1 MEISLWMQTIIS
13 GLTQGSLLALLAIGF
28 NIIYNVAAMPNF
40 AQAEFATIGAFLIF
54 YTTRSG
60 NIPLFLAIILVVVLT
75 AAIGLVFH
83 KLVLFPARRLSHMHL
98 VLVTVGGMY
107 MLQGSVLMIWGTDP
121 IMCQSFSGPEPIDF
135 FGSKIPT
142 QSLWVIGLALFMT
155 AFLYLFLSRT
165 VLGKALRSVAEK
177 RDIAGIVGINADVMD
192 SFAWALAASVGGT
205 GGAFIAPLY
214 PFEYQSGLM
223 VLTMVFSSV
232 IIGGMGNVLGGLLG
246 GMVIG
251 MLLAV
256 GAALFA
262 PLKEIAV
269 FIILLVILSFRPQ
282 GLLAGKNL

>member
-54 YTTRSG
+54 YITRSY
-60 NIPLFLAIILVVVLT
+60 NIPLPLVIILVVFLA
-75 AAIGLVFH
+75 AAIGVVFQ
-83 KLVLFPARRLSHMHL
+83 KLVLYPARHLPHMHS
-98 VLVTVGGMY
+98 VLITVGGMY
-107 MLQGSVLMIWGTDP
+107 MLQGAVLMIWGTDP
-121 IMCQSFSGPEPIDF
+121 IMSQSFSGPNPIEF
-135 FGSKIPT
+135 LGSRIPT
-142 QSLWVIGLALFMT
+142 QSIWVIGLALLMT

-165 VLGKALRSVAEK
+165 ILGKALRSVAEK
-177 RDIAGIVGINADVMD
+177 RDIAGIVGINVNVMD
-192 SFAWALAASVGGT
+192 SFAWALAASVGAI

-232 IIGGMGNVLGGLLG
+232 IIGGIGNVLGGFLG

-269 FIILLVILSFRPQ
+269 FIILLIILRFRPQ